1 MFREQFESNWTNIED
16 FRPYADEGIIRNGII
31 RHGRLG
37 WTAEQLAAGLD
48 GKTHPRRALDG
59 APA

>member
-1 MFREQFESNWTNIED
+1 MRIWTNIED